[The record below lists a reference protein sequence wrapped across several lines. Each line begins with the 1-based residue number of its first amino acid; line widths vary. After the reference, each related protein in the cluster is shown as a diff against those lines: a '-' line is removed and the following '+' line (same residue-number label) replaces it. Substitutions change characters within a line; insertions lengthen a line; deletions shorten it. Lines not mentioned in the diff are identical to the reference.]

1 MRIILDAKYA
11 KADFKKVMTEQ
22 YQHLRPSKRES
33 ILNLLT
39 IFEDFFDGTLGT

>member
-1 MRIILDAKYA
+1 MRIILDANYA
-11 KADFKKVMTEQ
+11 KADINIVTIEQ

-33 ILNLLT
+33 PLNLLT